1 MTDLWLP
8 GVAPAPQSLADFV
21 ERVHKQIERYTA
33 GHAAEQ
39 TEVEVQ
45 LADGERVVLQS
56 LSPEPGFGFVTLA
69 THPDDEGEPRELIV
83 PVTSIRKIALGPA
96 AAERAQFGFSLP
108 SDRIGT
114 RNQTEPAA

>member
-8 GVAPAPQSLADFV
+8 GVAPAPRSLNDFV
-21 ERVHKQIERYTA
+21 ERVHSRIEEYTA
-33 GHAAEQ
+33 GHAAEK

-45 LADGERVVLQS
+45 LADGKRVSLQS
-56 LSPEPGFGFVTLA
+56 LSAEPGHGFVTLA
-69 THPDDEGEPRELIV
+69 VHSDDDGHPRELIV

-108 SDRIGT
+108 SDRSK
-114 RNQTEPAA
+114 RKETEPAA

>member
-8 GVAPAPQSLADFV
+8 GIAPAPRSLSDFV
-21 ERVHKQIERYTA
+21 ERVHGRIEEYTR
-33 GHAAEQ
+33 GHAAEK

-45 LADGERVVLQS
+45 LADGEHVSLQS
-56 LSPEPGFGFVTLA
+56 LSPEPGYGFVTLA
-69 THPDDEGEPRELIV
+69 THPDDDRESRELIV

-108 SDRIGT
+108 SDRLARPKET
-114 RNQTEPAA
+114 DPAA